1 MSVVTRRGGMGV
13 HPSWGESRSMVNTSV
28 LYLVHGAA
36 GHGHHCIDGIIRV
49 LVVLM
54 TVLVYEV

>member
-1 MSVVTRRGGMGV
+1 MGV